1 MALSSNWTGSWPLK
15 PEIVS
20 SSLRRVTNNKISNV
34 GAAPGVSDLCRTNSC
49 RYKLTR

>member
-20 SSLRRVTNNKISNV
+20 SSLRRVTS
-34 GAAPGVSDLCRTNSC
+34 GCMAEGTPLP
-49 RYKLTR
+49 LTRKWLEVESRTVPLKW